1 MKDEKLLKDRKLY
14 VIFSITLI
22 AVMGVASITPA
33 MPQMAVALNLSET
46 RIGLLISAFT
56 LPGIFL
62 TPLAGIYADRKGR
75 KKILIPSLFIFAI
88 AGFAIFFTRN
98 FHNILILRV
107 LQGVGA
113 ASLGSLNVT
122 LIGDFFKGQQRP
134 AAMGFNASALSL
146 STATY
151 PLVGGALAGIAWYYP
166 FVLPLLAI
174 PVGLFVIF
182 GMEEP
187 KFEVSQNLK
196 EYFHAISKSIF
207 KKEVLAIF
215 ILSVLTFII
224 LYGTFLTYLPF
235 LLKQKFN
242 LSAPEIGITLSI
254 SSITTAIF
262 ASQVGKLTNKF
273 GSLILLKTAFLLYF
287 IVLLLVPNINNLYLF
302 ILPILIFG
310 SAQALNIPSLQTVL
324 ADFAPDNQR
333 AAFMSM
339 NGMVLRLGQTLGPL
353 VIGIGFTISGLKG
366 AYYLGAFIAIL
377 GIFVLFTM
385 LSKKIDRNEKN

>member
-1 MKDEKLLKDRKLY
+1 MTKDSLFKNRKLY

-46 RIGLLISAFT
+46 QIGLLISAFT

-75 KKILIPSLFIFAI
+75 KKILVPSLFIFAI
-88 AGFAIFFTRN
+88 AGFSIFFIRDFYT
-98 FHNILILRV
+98 ILLLRV

-122 LIGDFFKGQQRP
+122 LIGDFFKGKQRP
-134 AAMGFNASALSL
+134 AAMGYNASVLSL
-146 STATY
+146 STAIY
-151 PLVGGALAGIAWYYP
+151 PLLGGALAGIAWYYP

-187 KFEVSQNLK
+187 KSENTQNLK
-196 EYFHAISKSIF
+196 EYFRTISKSIL

-215 ILSVLTFII
+215 VLSVITFII

-235 LLKQKFN
+235 LLHQQFN
-242 LSAPEIGITLSI
+242 LSAPGIGIILSL
-254 SSITTAIF
+254 SSITTAIL
-262 ASQVGKLTNKF
+262 ATQVGKLTNRF
-273 GSLILLKTAFLLYF
+273 GSLILLKTAFFLYL
-287 IVLLLVPNINNLYLF
+287 IVLLLVPNINNLFLF
-302 ILPILIFG
+302 ILPVLIFG

-324 ADFAPDNQR
+324 TNLAPDNQR
-333 AAFMSM
+333 AAFMSL

-353 VIGIGFTISGLKG
+353 IIGVGFTISGLKG
-366 AYYLGAFIAIL
+366 AYYLGALISIL
-377 GIFVLFTM
+377 GLFALFTM
-385 LSKKIDRNEKN
+385 LTEDKIKQK

>member
-1 MKDEKLLKDRKLY
+1 MKKDSLLKNRKLY

-33 MPQMAVALNLSET
+33 MPQMAIALNLSET

-62 TPLAGIYADRKGR
+62 TPLAGIYADRRGR
-75 KKILIPSLFIFAI
+75 KKILVPSLFIFAI
-88 AGFAIFFTRN
+88 AGFAIFFIRD
-98 FHNILILRV
+98 FYIILLLRA

-122 LIGDFFKGQQRP
+122 LIGDFFKGKQRP
-134 AAMGFNASALSL
+134 AAMGYNASVLNL
-146 STATY
+146 STAIY
-151 PLVGGALAGIAWYYP
+151 PLVGGALAGFAWYYP

-187 KFEVSQNLK
+187 EFEVSQNLK
-196 EYFHAISKSIF
+196 EYFQAISKSIF

-215 ILSVLTFII
+215 TLSVLTFII
-224 LYGTFLTYLPF
+224 LYGSFLTYMPF

-242 LSAPEIGITLSI
+242 LSAPGIGIVLSL
-254 SSITTAIF
+254 SSITSAIF
-262 ASQVGKLTNKF
+262 ATQIGKLTTKF
-273 GSLILLKTAFLLYF
+273 GSLILLKTAFFLYF
-287 IVLLLVPNINNLYLF
+287 TVLILVPNINNLYLF

-324 ADFAPDNQR
+324 ANLAPDNQR
-333 AAFMSM
+333 GAFMSM

-353 VIGIGFTISGLKG
+353 VIGIGFTISGLSG

-377 GIFVLFTM
+377 GLFVLFTM
-385 LSKKIDRNEKN
+385 LTEDKIKQK

>member
-1 MKDEKLLKDRKLY
+1 MRKDSLLNNRKLY

-33 MPQMAVALNLSET
+33 MPQMADALNLSET

-62 TPLAGIYADRKGR
+62 TPLAGIYADRRGR
-75 KKILIPSLFIFAI
+75 KKILVPSLFIFAI
-88 AGFAIFFTRN
+88 AGFAIFFIRD
-98 FHNILILRV
+98 FYIIILLRV
-107 LQGVGA
+107 LQGIGA

-122 LIGDFFKGQQRP
+122 LIGDFFKGKQRP
-134 AAMGFNASALSL
+134 EAMGYNASVLSL
-146 STATY
+146 STASY
-151 PLVGGALAGIAWYYP
+151 PLIGGALAGFAWYYP

-187 KFEVSQNLK
+187 KFEVSQNIK
-196 EYFHAISKSIF
+196 EYFRAISKSIL

-224 LYGTFLTYLPF
+224 LYGAFLTYIPF

-242 LSAPEIGITLSI
+242 LSAPGIGLMLSL
-254 SSITTAIF
+254 SSITSAIF
-262 ASQVGKLTNKF
+262 ATQIGNLTHKF
-273 GSLILLKTAFLLYF
+273 GSLILLKTAFFLYL
-287 IVLLLVPNINNLYLF
+287 IVLLVVPNLTNLYLF
-302 ILPILIFG
+302 IVTVLIFG
-310 SAQALNIPSLQTVL
+310 SAQALNMPSLQTVL
-324 ADFAPDNQR
+324 ANLAPDNQR
-333 AAFMSM
+333 GAFMSL
-339 NGMVLRLGQTLGPL
+339 NGMVLRLGQTLGPV
-353 VIGIGFTISGLKG
+353 VIGIGFTIYGLSG

-377 GIFVLFTM
+377 GLLVLFTM
-385 LSKKIDRNEKN
+385 LIEDKMKQK